1 MEKTLGTEIPK
12 GAGIQV
18 DKVFIQLV
26 KKYGLEYMKNYVKTL
41 FRNYKDIA
49 NKEWLWKSI
58 DYSLL

>member
-49 NKEWLWKSI
+49 NKE
-58 DYSLL
+58 